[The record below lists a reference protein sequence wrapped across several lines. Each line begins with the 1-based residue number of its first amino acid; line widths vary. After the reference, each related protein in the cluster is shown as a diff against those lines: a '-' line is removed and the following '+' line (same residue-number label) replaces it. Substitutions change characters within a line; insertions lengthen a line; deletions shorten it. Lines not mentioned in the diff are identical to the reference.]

1 MLTYNT
7 YVVFLEACELLHSL
21 TDSHT
26 TKGRVNC
33 VCVSEHCCAFTAV
46 MVVLFNVPRIS
57 QMSYQS
63 TRLFTSL

>member
-26 TKGRVNC
+26 TKGRVTC
-33 VCVSEHCCAFTAV
+33 VYVSAST
-46 MVVLFNVPRIS
+46 VVH
-57 QMSYQS
+57 
-63 TRLFTSL
+63 SLLLW